1 MGFIYSAMHSPL
13 ESGHVKLLRSKR
25 PWLVALV
32 ASTLVHWG
40 LLTALGA
47 NQTQGAPDSRS
58 SPVFSNVRLAS
69 PTPVNHAVVQST
81 PVTLA
86 PAVGRFDDTAE
97 AAHLPLATDV
107 EATMPEGESPL
118 GAHYFSSDDLTVR
131 PVFLRDD
138 GAPAPTFIP
147 DVMPLPVLA
156 RLYINEQGGV
166 DQVVLGESFLS
177 DTAKQFILSSFNTSQ
192 FSPGMLGSLA
202 VKSILTIEVKLDP
215 TLPTQ

>member
-25 PWLVALV
+25 PWLMALL

-47 NQTQGAPDSRS
+47 NQTQGAPGSRS
-58 SPVFSNVRLAS
+58 PQVFLNVRLAS
-69 PTPVNHAVVQST
+69 PKPVNHAVVPAT
-81 PVTLA
+81 PAALA
-86 PAVGRFDDTAE
+86 PAADPSDETAE
-97 AAHLPLATDV
+97 AAPLPVATDA
-107 EATMPEGESPL
+107 EAAIPEGESPL
-118 GAHYFSSDDLTVR
+118 GAHYFSSEDLTVK

-138 GAPAPTFIP
+138 AAPAPTFIP

-156 RLYINEQGGV
+156 HLYINEQGGV

-177 DTAKQFILSSFNTSQ
+177 DTAKKFILSSFNTSQ

>member
-1 MGFIYSAMHSPL
+1 MKFFYSAVRLRLGYVHIALS
-13 ESGHVKLLRSKR
+13 RSKR
-25 PWLVALV
+25 PWLIALL

-40 LLTALGA
+40 LLLALSA
-47 NQTQGAPDSRS
+47 NQTQGAPGALS
-58 SPVFSNVRLAS
+58 SQIFSNVRLARPS
-69 PTPVNHAVVQST
+69 PVKHSVE
-81 PVTLA
+81 
-86 PAVGRFDDTAE
+86 PAAKVSSASATGNSDETDE
-97 AAHLPLATDV
+97 AAPLPEATDV
-107 EATMPEGESPL
+107 EATGPEGESPF
-118 GAHYFSSDDLTVR
+118 GAHYFSSDDLTVK
-131 PVFLRDD
+131 PVFLRDE

-156 RLYINEQGGV
+156 HLYINEQGGV

-215 TLPTQ
+215 TLPTR